1 MHGTGQLEIIRQSMA
16 KHLQSYIYMQRDMAC
31 YESKQIQFVKEET
44 RRNLNKDK
52 LKRTLSDVYM
62 NSFHFFF
69 FFSRTKPIFKSH
81 ILQDTLYMSFQAKR

>member
-1 MHGTGQLEIIRQSMA
+1 MA
-16 KHLQSYIYMQRDMAC
+16 KHLQTCIHMQRDLVC
-31 YESKQIQFVKEET
+31 YESKRIQFVEEET

-69 FFSRTKPIFKSH
+69 SCTEPIFKSH
-81 ILQDTLYMSFQAKR
+81 ILQDTLYISFQVKR